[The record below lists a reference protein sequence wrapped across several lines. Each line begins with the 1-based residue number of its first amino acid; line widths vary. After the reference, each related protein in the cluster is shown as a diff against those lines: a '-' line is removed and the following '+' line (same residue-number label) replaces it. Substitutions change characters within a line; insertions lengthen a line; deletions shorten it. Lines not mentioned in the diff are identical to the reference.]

1 MHDELGLKRGAA
13 DDFVEE
19 RVLQTQLAALR
30 DGLSGCAPFTG
41 ALFALMDTDNKHL
54 VCRLADL
61 PPQRRELNQG
71 LQDYRFPL
79 HPEDNLTDV
88 FVRRASV
95 QCTRDNITELPDITQ
110 RRLALWGC
118 STILFVPICNQGAN
132 SFGVI
137 MLMRDEGDFED
148 SEIQVLEKYAFER
161 CTEIY
166 SAYRDYQQEARK
178 LERAAAVKAQE
189 FFLEFTDTLMKLKSR
204 KDILEASTRNFS
216 RRYPFDFA
224 VIVMAH
230 DDKLVTEHVYFDPS
244 SLGARADQIRE
255 YLQGSEMLISL
266 DQGSSAMCYIQN
278 SAFYIPNG
286 ELLRDYPMVENDR
299 RTYDVLGALR
309 TVLHLPLRNRK
320 QVVGVLTLACT
331 HQVIDLP
338 PAERAIIE
346 HIAEFIGDAL
356 WKSE

>member
-1 MHDELGLKRGAA
+1 MHDELGLKRNSVI
-13 DDFVEE
+13 DFVEE
-19 RVLQTQLAALR
+19 RVLQTQLAALK

-41 ALFALMDTDNKHL
+41 ALFALLDTDNKHL

-61 PPQRRELNQG
+61 PVQRRELNQG

-79 HPEDNLTDV
+79 NPTDNLTDV

-95 QCTRDNITELPDITQ
+95 QCKRDDIATLPEITQ
-110 RRLALWGC
+110 RRIALWGC
-118 STILFVPICNQGAN
+118 STLLFIPICNQGAN
-132 SFGVI
+132 SYGVI
-137 MLMRDEGDFED
+137 MLMRDEGAFEA
-148 SEIQVLEKYAFER
+148 SEIQALEKYALES
-161 CTEIY
+161 CTDIY
-166 SAYRDYQQEARK
+166 NTYRDYQQQARK
-178 LERAAAVKAQE
+178 IERAAAIKAQE
-189 FFLEFTDTLMKLKSR
+189 FFLEFTDNLMRLKSR

-244 SLGARADQIRE
+244 SLGARADEIRE
-255 YLQGSEMLISL
+255 YLFGSEMPIAM

-278 SAFYIPNG
+278 SSFYIPNG

-309 TVLHLPLRNRK
+309 TVIHLPLRNRK

-346 HIAEFIGDAL
+346 HIGEFIGDAL